1 MTVLMMTWRWETRQE
16 KERNDADD
24 DVGLHISG
32 KDKWK
37 LKREVQ
43 DGRTDGRMNGWM
55 NGWTDARRVLQVRF
69 RSNQTPDGSLF
80 SFTLPLVRFSLRQ
93 PTVAAATAVATRVVT
108 GGALPRQRHTLRTE
122 LGFRT

>member
-1 MTVLMMTWRWETRQE
+1 MTALMMTWRWETRQE

-32 KDKWK
+32 KDEWK
-37 LKREVQ
+37 LKRDVQ
-43 DGRTDGRMNGWM
+43 DGWM
-55 NGWTDARRVLQVRF
+55 DGWTDARRVLQVRF